1 MDTQQHWE
9 HLYQSEGPA
18 NVGWFT
24 PRLRDSLNLI
34 DEANLSPDARII
46 DLGAGASTLVDDLRT
61 RGFDNITLL
70 DISTQALQSTMQRSR
85 GNICG
90 VT

>member
-1 MDTQQHWE
+1 MNTQQHWE
-9 HLYQSEGPA
+9 HLYRTEGPT
-18 NVGWFT
+18 NLGWFA

-34 DEANLSPDARII
+34 DEAGLSPDARII

-61 RGFDNITLL
+61 RGFNDVTLL
-70 DISTQALQSTMQRSR
+70 DIAANALETTMQRSR
-85 GNICG
+85 GNVCG